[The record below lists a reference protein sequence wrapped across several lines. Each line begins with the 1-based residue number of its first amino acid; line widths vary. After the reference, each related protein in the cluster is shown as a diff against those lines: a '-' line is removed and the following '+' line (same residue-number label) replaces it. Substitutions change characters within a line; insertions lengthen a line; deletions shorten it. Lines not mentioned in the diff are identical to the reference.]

1 MEKLFNDNIIN
12 INNLE
17 QGKTGN
23 ADLDNAIS
31 NAKEEPLIFSV
42 EEANY
47 LVENAMTNDVT
58 SSVIKNTIIIGGT
71 VLLSAVFG
79 WMYYEFNHE
88 GRTNPNTNTAS
99 KSNEHFNGSERNR
112 IKLSSTNSDFSESN
126 TDNTQLS
133 ESTSKLNA
141 SEINNNSNQQNLAI
155 SINASEINSNQKT
168 LASNSTARAT
178 NSNSNSNTTSI
189 VLKKTSSS
197 SEKQV
202 GKTSNEGS
210 KKPNSNFS
218 KTIITQ
224 RYFDDGS
231 AKMSLEYK
239 NQPAR
244 ITINSRGIESLFINS
259 EEVDPSYYYLYEDL
273 ASEAFRRSKIEP
285 LAGPTHDANAK
296 PNINAM
302 MSGALTR
309 RGLIKDGEQFN
320 FELTPSSAILNNVS
334 LKSDIHKDLLQVY
347 QYAFGSSLPRGGKFI
362 IDKQP

>member
-1 MEKLFNDNIIN
+1 MKKQFSNELIN

-23 ADLDNAIS
+23 TDLDNAIS
-31 NAKEEPLIFSV
+31 NVKDEPLIFSV

-58 SSVIKNTIIIGGT
+58 SSVIKNTIIIGGA

-79 WMYYEFNHE
+79 WMYYEFNQ
-88 GRTNPNTNTAS
+88 GAITNQQINSAIN
-99 KSNEHFNGSERNR
+99 SNNSNAVTERNK
-112 IKLSSTNSDFSESN
+112 IKLSSTNAEYSDAN
-126 TDNTQLS
+126 T
-133 ESTSKLNA
+133 LNA
-141 SEINNNSNQQNLAI
+141 QSNE
-155 SINASEINSNQKT
+155 SV
-168 LASNSTARAT
+168 
-178 NSNSNSNTTSI
+178 SNSNISENNNAGSKISSTSNNTAISANNITNSS
-189 VLKKTSSS
+189 TSSTVVKKSTTAS
-197 SEKQV
+197 SEKRTI
-202 GKTSNEGS
+202 KNTSEDI

-231 AKMSLEYK
+231 AKMTLEYK

-259 EEVDPSYYYLYEDL
+259 EEIDPSYYYLYEDL

-302 MSGALTR
+302 MTGALTR
-309 RGLIKDGEQFN
+309 RGLIKEGEHFS
-320 FELTPSSAILNNVS
+320 FELTPSSAILNSVS

-347 QYAFGSSLPRGGKFI
+347 QSAFGSSLPRGGKFI
-362 IDKQP
+362 IGKQP

>member
-1 MEKLFNDNIIN
+1 MEKQFNNDIIN

-23 ADLDNAIS
+23 ADLDHAIS

-88 GRTNPNTNTAS
+88 AKTNQHINTSS
-99 KSNEHFNGSERNR
+99 KSSEHFNGSERNR
-112 IKLSSTNSDFSESN
+112 IKMSSSTTDFSEIT

-133 ESTSKLNA
+133 ETASNVNA
-141 SEINNNSNQQNLAI
+141 SEINNNRIQQNLA
-155 SINASEINSNQKT
+155 SNGNSLTANNNANSNAI
-168 LASNSTARAT
+168 L
-178 NSNSNSNTTSI
+178 NT
-189 VLKKTSSS
+189 VKKTGISAD
-197 SEKQV
+197 KQSV
-202 GKTSNEGS
+202 KTSNEDT

-259 EEVDPSYYYLYEDL
+259 EEIDPSYYYLYEDL
-273 ASEAFRRSKIEP
+273 AAEAFRRSKIEP
-285 LAGPTHDANAK
+285 LAGPTNDANAK

-302 MSGALTR
+302 MAGALSR

-320 FELTPSSAILNNVS
+320 FELTNSSAILNNIS
-334 LKSDIHKDLLQVY
+334 LKSDVHKDLLQVY

-362 IDKQP
+362 IGKKP

>member
-1 MEKLFNDNIIN
+1 MEKQFNNDIIN

-17 QGKTGN
+17 QGNTGN
-23 ADLDNAIS
+23 ADLDHAIL

-88 GRTNPNTNTAS
+88 GRANQNTNTAS
-99 KSNEHFNGSERNR
+99 KSNEHFSGSERNR
-112 IKLSSTNSDFSESN
+112 IKLSSTSSDFSESDA
-126 TDNTQLS
+126 DNTQLNESASNANES
-133 ESTSKLNA
+133 ELSS
-141 SEINNNSNQQNLAI
+141 NSNQQNLV
-155 SINASEINSNQKT
+155 SGVNESEINNNQKT
-168 LASNSTARAT
+168 LASNKTALAT
-178 NSNSNSNTTSI
+178 NNISNSNTTST
-189 VLKKTSSS
+189 VLKKTGPS
-197 SEKQV
+197 SEKQKE
-202 GKTSNEGS
+202 KTLNDGS

-231 AKMSLEYK
+231 AKMTLEYK

-273 ASEAFRRSKIEP
+273 AAEAFRRSKIEP

-302 MSGALTR
+302 MAGALTR

-320 FELTPSSAILNNVS
+320 FELTNSSVILNNVT

-362 IDKQP
+362 IGKQP

>member
-1 MEKLFNDNIIN
+1 MEKLFNNDIIN

-17 QGKTGN
+17 QGNTGN
-23 ADLDNAIS
+23 ADLDHAIS

-58 SSVIKNTIIIGGT
+58 SSVIKNTIILGGT

-79 WMYYEFNHE
+79 WMYYEFNNQAI
-88 GRTNPNTNTAS
+88 TNQNLNTAS
-99 KSNEHFNGSERNR
+99 KGNEYFNGSERNR
-112 IKLSSTNSDFSESN
+112 IKLSSSNSDFSE
-126 TDNTQLS
+126 TTIDNTQLN
-133 ESTSKLNA
+133 ENTSNVNA
-141 SEINNNSNQQNLAI
+141 SESNINSNQKNLVLSANT
-155 SINASEINSNQKT
+155 SAINSNQKT
-168 LASNSTARAT
+168 LASNSKSLNT
-178 NSNSNSNTTSI
+178 NSNSNTTSI
-189 VLKKTSSS
+189 ILKTKGAS
-197 SEKQV
+197 SEKQT

-231 AKMSLEYK
+231 AKMTLEYK

-259 EEVDPSYYYLYEDL
+259 EEIDPSYYYLYEDL
-273 ASEAFRRSKIEP
+273 AAEAFRRSKIEP

-309 RGLIKDGEQFN
+309 RGLIKNGEEFN
-320 FELTPSSAILNNVS
+320 FELTNSSAILNNVS

-362 IDKQP
+362 IGK

>member
-1 MEKLFNDNIIN
+1 MEKQFNNDIIN

-23 ADLDNAIS
+23 ADLDHAIS
-31 NAKEEPLIFSV
+31 NAKQEPLIFSM

-79 WMYYEFNHE
+79 WMYYAFNHE
-88 GRTNPNTNTAS
+88 GRTNQHIITTS
-99 KSNEHFNGSERNR
+99 KSSEHFNGSERNR

-133 ESTSKLNA
+133 ESTSNLNA
-141 SEINNNSNQQNLAI
+141 SEINNNSIQQNLA
-155 SINASEINSNQKT
+155 
-168 LASNSTARAT
+168 
-178 NSNSNSNTTSI
+178 SNSNSLTVNNNTNSNASLNT
-189 VLKKTSSS
+189 VKKTGISTD
-197 SEKQV
+197 KQSV
-202 GKTSNEGS
+202 KTSNEET

-231 AKMSLEYK
+231 AKMTLEYK

-259 EEVDPSYYYLYEDL
+259 EEIDPSYYYLYEDL
-273 ASEAFRRSKIEP
+273 AAEAFRRSKIEP

-320 FELTPSSAILNNVS
+320 FELTPSLAILNNVT

-362 IDKQP
+362 IGKQP

>member
-1 MEKLFNDNIIN
+1 MEKQFNNDIIN

-17 QGKTGN
+17 QGNTGN
-23 ADLDNAIS
+23 ADLDHAIS

-88 GRTNPNTNTAS
+88 GRTNQNLNTAS
-99 KSNEHFNGSERNR
+99 KSNEHINSSERNR

-126 TDNTQLS
+126 TDNTLLN
-133 ESTSKLNA
+133 ENTSNVNA
-141 SEINNNSNQQNLAI
+141 SETSSNSNQQNLAT
-155 SINASEINSNQKT
+155 SANSSEINSNQKT
-168 LASNSTARAT
+168 LASNSKTLAT
-178 NSNSNSNTTSI
+178 NSNTTST
-189 VLKKTSSS
+189 VLKKTGAS
-197 SEKQV
+197 SEKQAR
-202 GKTSNEGS
+202 KISNEDS

-231 AKMSLEYK
+231 AKMTLEYK

-259 EEVDPSYYYLYEDL
+259 EEIDPSYYYLYEDL

-285 LAGPTHDANAK
+285 LAGPTNDANAK

-320 FELTPSSAILNNVS
+320 FELTPSSAILNNVT

-362 IDKQP
+362 IGKQP

>member
-1 MEKLFNDNIIN
+1 MEKLFNNDIIN

-17 QGKTGN
+17 QGNTGN
-23 ADLDNAIS
+23 ADLDHAIS

-42 EEANY
+42 KEANY

-88 GRTNPNTNTAS
+88 GRTNQKINTAS
-99 KSNEHFNGSERNR
+99 KSNEHFSGSERNR

-126 TDNTQLS
+126 TDNTQLNENTSNVNVS
-133 ESTSKLNA
+133 ETS
-141 SEINNNSNQQNLAI
+141 SNSNQQNLAT
-155 SINASEINSNQKT
+155 SINASAINSNQKT
-168 LASNSTARAT
+168 LASTSKTLAT
-178 NSNSNSNTTSI
+178 NSNTTSTL
-189 VLKKTSSS
+189 LKKTGASSD
-197 SEKQV
+197 K
-202 GKTSNEGS
+202 KARKISNEDS

-231 AKMSLEYK
+231 AKMTLEYK

-259 EEVDPSYYYLYEDL
+259 EEIDPSYYYLYEDL

-285 LAGPTHDANAK
+285 LAGPTNDANAK

-309 RGLIKDGEQFN
+309 RGLIKDGERFN
-320 FELTPSSAILNNVS
+320 FELTPSSAILNNVT

-362 IDKQP
+362 IGK

>member
-1 MEKLFNDNIIN
+1 MEKQFNNDIIN

-23 ADLDNAIS
+23 ADLDYAIS

-58 SSVIKNTIIIGGT
+58 SSVIKNTIIIGGA

-88 GRTNPNTNTAS
+88 AKTNQHINTAS
-99 KSNEHFNGSERNR
+99 KSSEHFNGSERNR
-112 IKLSSTNSDFSESN
+112 IKMSSSTTDFSEI
-126 TDNTQLS
+126 TTGNTQLS
-133 ESTSKLNA
+133 ESTSNVNA
-141 SEINNNSNQQNLAI
+141 SEINNNSIQQN
-155 SINASEINSNQKT
+155 
-168 LASNSTARAT
+168 LASNSTAFAT
-178 NSNSNSNTTSI
+178 NSNSNSNTASK
-189 VLKKTSSS
+189 VLKKTGPS
-197 SEKQV
+197 SEKQRE
-202 GKTSNEGS
+202 KTSNEGS
-210 KKPNSNFS
+210 QKPNSNFS

-239 NQPAR
+239 NQSAR

-259 EEVDPSYYYLYEDL
+259 EEIDPSYYYLYEDL
-273 ASEAFRRSKIEP
+273 AAEAFRRSKIEP

-302 MSGALTR
+302 MAGALTR

-320 FELTPSSAILNNVS
+320 FELTPSSAILNNVT

-362 IDKQP
+362 IGKQP

>member
-1 MEKLFNDNIIN
+1 MKKQFSNELIN

-23 ADLDNAIS
+23 TDLDNAIS
-31 NAKEEPLIFSV
+31 NVKEEPLIFSV

-58 SSVIKNTIIIGGT
+58 SSVIKNTIIIGGA

-88 GRTNPNTNTAS
+88 STVNQSINSSS
-99 KSNEHFNGSERNR
+99 KNNSSLLSSERNK
-112 IKLSSTNSDFSESN
+112 IKLSSTNAEFSDAN
-126 TDNTQLS
+126 T
-133 ESTSKLNA
+133 LNA
-141 SEINNNSNQQNLAI
+141 QPNESVSNANISENNNAGSELSPASNKAGLSAN
-155 SINASEINSNQKT
+155 SIT
-168 LASNSTARAT
+168 NSTA
-178 NSNSNSNTTSI
+178 SSTTF
-189 VLKKTSSS
+189 KKSTTPS
-197 SEKQV
+197 SEKRTI
-202 GKTSNEGS
+202 KNTSEEI

-231 AKMSLEYK
+231 AKMTLEYK

-273 ASEAFRRSKIEP
+273 ATEAFRRSKIEP

-302 MSGALTR
+302 MTGALTR
-309 RGLIKDGEQFN
+309 RGLIKVGEQFS
-320 FELTPSSAILNNVS
+320 FELTPSSAILNSVS

-347 QYAFGSSLPRGGKFI
+347 QSAFGSSLPRGGKFI
-362 IDKQP
+362 IGKQP

>member
-1 MEKLFNDNIIN
+1 MEKQFNNDIIN

-17 QGKTGN
+17 QGNTGN
-23 ADLDNAIS
+23 ADLDHAIS

-71 VLLSAVFG
+71 VLLSALFG

-88 GRTNPNTNTAS
+88 GRTNQNTNTAS
-99 KSNEHFNGSERNR
+99 KSNEYLNGSERNR
-112 IKLSSTNSDFSESN
+112 IKLSSNTSDFSETT
-126 TDNTQLS
+126 TDNTQLN
-133 ESTSKLNA
+133 ENTSNVNA
-141 SEINNNSNQQNLAI
+141 SETSSNSNQQNLAT
-155 SINASEINSNQKT
+155 SINASAINSNQKT
-168 LASNSTARAT
+168 LASNSTRLAT
-178 NSNSNSNTTSI
+178 NSNTTST
-189 VLKKTSSS
+189 VLKKTGAS
-197 SEKQV
+197 SEKQT

-231 AKMSLEYK
+231 AKMTLEYK

-259 EEVDPSYYYLYEDL
+259 EEIDPSYYYLYEDL

-320 FELTPSSAILNNVS
+320 FELTPSSAFLNNVT
-334 LKSDIHKDLLQVY
+334 LKSEIHKDLLQVY

-362 IDKQP
+362 IGKQP